1 MALDHIPILSSEI
14 SAFLLS
20 NDPELLVDGTVGGG
34 GHLEVLLRES
44 HNTALI
50 GFDRDPDIVGI
61 LQERYRDEPRVRIEL
76 GSYTMIP
83 AFLAESRKGN
93 ASGALFDLGLSSIQL
108 DDPARGFSYRLEGP
122 LDMRFGRNENCP
134 TAGEVLNEF
143 TERDLA
149 DIFFRFGEEHRSRAV
164 ARNIVRRRPLSTTT
178 DLARAVRSSV
188 RGNPIKALS
197 RVFQALRIFIN
208 GELDHLAALLSHMH
222 EWLIPGGGAAF
233 ITFHSLE
240 DRLVKHFF
248 RDSQHF
254 LPTKPPW
261 VVPSPREKKLNS
273 RARSARLRTGVRV

>member
-1 MALDHIPILSSEI
+1 MALDHTPILSSEI

-44 HNTALI
+44 RKTALI

-83 AFLAESRKGN
+83 ALLAESREGN

-134 TAGEVLNEF
+134 TAGEVLNGF

-164 ARNIVRRRPLSTTT
+164 ARTIVRRRPLSTTT

-197 RVFQALRIFIN
+197 RVFQALRIFVN
-208 GELDHLAALLSHMH
+208 GELEHLETLLSQMH
-222 EWLIPGGGAAF
+222 EWLLPGGGAAF

-248 RDSQHF
+248 RDSLHF
-254 LPTKPPW
+254 MPMKPPW
-261 VVPSPREKKLNS
+261 VVPSQQEKRLNS